1 MVFPAVTLAE
11 WRAQVDKELAG
22 KPFDKVLVHETL
34 EGVTIAPLYSDA
46 PPRLPRETAVRR
58 FRIGMRAEAGIA
70 KGDLLADVDGGADA
84 LWVEDEKVL
93 GYLTEEARS
102 RVQLIFGLDAPVADV
117 AARVLLQVEGRESFA
132 LGCDPIARMARG
144 SSAGGSLA
152 DELSRLAQ
160 VASKL
165 AIGTPPGR
173 VATSGGSA
181 ASTSASPPNIAPAA
195 AMVSTL
201 AYHDAGAGAADEIAF
216 ALSTGVRYLEALTGA
231 GLTPDQAAGQ
241 IALQTA
247 TGRDTFVELCKLRA
261 LRVVWNK
268 LLAAIGAKNG
278 TSPLVHAVCSKRTL
292 TVRDP
297 WVNMLR
303 ATTQTFAAILGGA
316 DVVTP
321 SAFDAAS
328 GATSP
333 LGRRVARHT
342 PLILREESFL
352 GKVADPAGGAYYF
365 DTVTDALAREA
376 WARFRALEKDG
387 GIVAALESGKLAAKL
402 EADWQARLAQIARR
416 KAPILGVSEF
426 AHLDEQLPRPLSSV
440 DTAPLPDG
448 ALRAH
453 RDAESFEAL
462 RARAETK
469 KTLPE
474 AILVTLGS
482 FAESRPRVG
491 FAAGVFAAGGIR
503 TRETTADEKAYF
515 ACICGTDERYAT
527 EAAER
532 ARALKAAGCE
542 RILVAGRPGAQEAA
556 LRAAGV
562 DGFIFV
568 GCDLVATLGDL
579 LEGAR

>member
-1 MVFPAVTLAE
+1 M
-11 WRAQVDKELAG
+11 
-22 KPFDKVLVHETL
+22 
-34 EGVTIAPLYSDA
+34 
-46 PPRLPRETAVRR
+46 
-58 FRIGMRAEAGIA
+58 
-70 KGDLLADVDGGADA
+70 
-84 LWVEDEKVL
+84 
-93 GYLTEEARS
+93 
-102 RVQLIFGLDAPVADV
+102 
-117 AARVLLQVEGRESFA
+117 
-132 LGCDPIARMARG
+132 
-144 SSAGGSLA
+144 
-152 DELSRLAQ
+152 
-160 VASKL
+160 
-165 AIGTPPGR
+165 
-173 VATSGGSA
+173 
-181 ASTSASPPNIAPAA
+181 SASPPNVVPAA

-231 GLTPDQAAGQ
+231 GLTADQAAGQ
-241 IALQTA
+241 IALQMA

-268 LLAAIGAKNG
+268 LLAAIGATRG
-278 TSPLVHAVCSKRTL
+278 TTPLVHAVCSNRTL

-328 GATSP
+328 GAPSP

-352 GKVADPAGGAYYF
+352 GKVTDPAGGAYYF

-387 GIVAALESGKLAAKL
+387 GIVAALESGKLAQKL
-402 EADWQARLAQIARR
+402 ETDWQARLAQIARR

-426 AHLDEQLPRPLSSV
+426 AHLEEQLPRPLTSV
-440 DTAPLPDG
+440 VTAPLPDG

-453 RDAESFEAL
+453 RDAEPFEAL
-462 RARAETK
+462 RARAETT

-474 AILVTLGS
+474 AILVTLGP

-503 TRETTADEKAYF
+503 TRETTADEKAYV
-515 ACICGTDERYAT
+515 ACICGTDERYAA

-542 RILVAGRPGAQEAA
+542 RILVAGRPGEQEAA